1 MTLSVLV
8 DAPPTGQDH
17 LAALLMRSRGKCVR
31 VDVVGGTA
39 ADIRCVLA
47 LAAEAQALVE
57 SRAVPAEA
65 SLFDYQV
72 FLPHI
77 ATNPTRILAALTGGI
92 CVIPAQAPL
101 WSQAQWCD
109 FEQGWRDRPESDF
122 YAKLFPM
129 SVHVSTPSRL
139 SLGLGATINPRAIIL
154 NAVDASGEGGWVK
167 LGRASHLGADC
178 LLNLGST
185 CFKVGNFTMIS
196 ANFSAHAM
204 RHTLT
209 HLSNFCIRKGPFA
222 FFGELNDQVAPISVG
237 HDVWVGE
244 RVSVLPG
251 VALADGCIVGAG
263 SVVTRSTEPYG
274 IYAGNPARLIRYRFD
289 VAKID
294 CLRAAEW
301 WHYPYD
307 RLLAIQES
315 FRRPINDLSIGEL
328 KGIL

>member
-1 MTLSVLV
+1 
-8 DAPPTGQDH
+8 
-17 LAALLMRSRGKCVR
+17 MRSQGKRIR
-31 VDVVGGTA
+31 VDVADGTA
-39 ADIRCVLA
+39 TDIRCVLA

-77 ATNPTRILAALTGGI
+77 ATDPTRILAALTGGI

-122 YAKLFPM
+122 YAKLFPV

-154 NAVDASGEGGWVK
+154 NTVDASGEGGWVE
-167 LGRASHLGADC
+167 L
-178 LLNLGST
+178 
-185 CFKVGNFTMIS
+185 FKVGNFTMIS

-209 HLSNFCIRKGPFA
+209 HISNFCIQKGPFA
-222 FFGELNDQVAPISVG
+222 FFGELNDKVAPISVG
-237 HDVWVGE
+237 HDAWVGE

-274 IYAGNPARLIRYRFD
+274 VYAGNPARLIRYRFD

-294 CLRAAEW
+294 YLRAAEW

-328 KGIL
+328 KDIL